1 MSGHSKWSTIKRKKG
16 KADAER
22 GRIFSRLIK
31 EITVAARQGGGEEEN
46 NPRLRTALQ
55 AAKAANMPQ
64 TNIERAVQ
72 RGTGELPGVH
82 YEEVLYEGYGPAGIA
97 VMVEA
102 LTDNRNRT
110 VSEMRHIFDKNG
122 GHLAGSGSVAWM
134 FDLKGFIPVDR
145 GPIEE
150 DDLMLIVMDAG
161 AEDLQVEEDAF
172 EITTAVEDFEAT
184 KEALDKHGIPY
195 SQAELVR
202 IPQSTV
208 KIEGKTAEQVLRLM
222 ETLEDNDDVQKVYA
236 NFDMDDATMKAL
248 TED

>member
-1 MSGHSKWSTIKRKKG
+1 VSGHSKWSTIKRKKG

-31 EITVAARQGGGEEEN
+31 EITVAARQGGGDEGN
-46 NPRLRTALQ
+46 NPGLRTAVQ

-64 TNIERAVQ
+64 TNIERAIQ

-82 YEEVLYEGYGPAGIA
+82 YEEVLYEGYGPAGVA
-97 VMVEA
+97 VMAEA

-110 VSEMRHIFDKNG
+110 ISEIRHIFDKNG
-122 GHLAGSGSVAWM
+122 GHLAGSGAVTWM
-134 FDLKGFIPVDR
+134 FDLKGFIAVDR
-145 GPIEE
+145 DYIAE
-150 DDLMLIVMDAG
+150 DDLMLIAMDAG

-172 EITTAVEDFEAT
+172 ELTTDVEDFEGV
-184 KEALDKHGIPY
+184 KKALDQHGIPY

-202 IPQSTV
+202 LPQCTV
-208 KIEGKTAEQVLRLM
+208 NVEGKTAEQVLRLM
-222 ETLEDNDDVQKVYA
+222 ETLEDQDDVQKVYA

-248 TED
+248 TAG